1 MISTFSM
8 PVSLLTGVG
17 ISLAGEA
24 FDSVESSGA
33 SGEGIWDGCDCELIV
48 SAGVSVE
55 TPAPTDRHPA
65 RMIIIDSQIMAIL
78 GIQERVLS
86 S

>member
-1 MISTFSM
+1 
-8 PVSLLTGVG
+8 
-17 ISLAGEA
+17 
-24 FDSVESSGA
+24 
-33 SGEGIWDGCDCELIV
+33 LIV